1 MGRGV
6 NHRRGRV
13 AHDLRARVTEILRK
27 RVSDPRLAAVTL
39 SGVEPTPDF
48 SLARVFFWTR
58 GDPQEALQA
67 FEKAG
72 PFIRRCLGE
81 KLKLLRVPEL
91 EFRLDESLEQAERVE
106 AILREVEGERAVKE
120 QE

>member
-1 MGRGV
+1 MR
-6 NHRRGRV
+6 HRRGRV
-13 AHDLRARVTEILRK
+13 AHDLRARVAEILRK
-27 RVSDPRLAAVTL
+27 RVSDPRLDGVTL

-58 GDPQEALQA
+58 GEPKEALRA

-81 KLKLLRVPEL
+81 KLKLRRVPEL
-91 EFRLDESLEQAERVE
+91 EFRLDESLERAERVE
-106 AILREVEGERAVKE
+106 AILREVEEERAVGE

>member
-1 MGRGV
+1 MS
-6 NHRRGRV
+6 HRKARV
-13 AHDLRARVTEILRK
+13 AQDLRARLTEILRK
-27 RVSDPRLAAVTL
+27 RVSDPRLEGVTL

-48 SLARVFFWTR
+48 ALARVFFWTR
-58 GDPQEALQA
+58 GDPSEALQA

-81 KLKLLRVPEL
+81 RLKLRRVPEL
-91 EFRLDESLEQAERVE
+91 EFRLDESLERAERVE
-106 AILREVEGERAVKE
+106 EILREVEEGRAVGE